1 MRHRPS
7 VLCAGG
13 LAIVS
18 AVFLAALFPSAARAA
33 TIFGLVDTGELYASS
48 DGGAHWS
55 LRSALPA
62 RDAVALAAGIASTQ
76 LFLATQSG
84 SFYRSDDAGMS
95 WSAVGA
101 VPATDVAAMVTR
113 FGNILLISTSGSVFR
128 STDEGVTFNA
138 VGAIPS
144 SELVGATWWAAHFA
158 VTRSGEV
165 YRSTDGGT
173 TWSAVG
179 DIGGA
184 EAVGLAVHA
193 GRLYVLT
200 SAGDVARSTDAT
212 GTSWTFV
219 STLSQSGMSALVRVG
234 GELMASTEFG
244 EMAASADG
252 ESWTWRGAI
261 GEPFLRALGSDDPTT
276 TGVAPEGNRW
286 FSFAAPWPNP
296 ARSYVTLLF
305 DLESEARTTVEV
317 FDPSG
322 RLVDRPIAGEQIAAG
337 RVSRVWRPAKLTP
350 GRYFLR
356 AQAGDRS
363 QIRSFVWLGP
373 G

>member
-1 MRHRPS
+1 MRHPA
-7 VLCAGG
+7 LCAGA

-18 AVFLAALFPSAARAA
+18 GVLLAALSPSAAGAA
-33 TIFGLVDTGELYASS
+33 TIFGLVDTGELYASG

-76 LFLATQSG
+76 LFLSTQSG

-101 VPATDVAAMVTR
+101 VPAADVAAMVTR
-113 FGNILLISTSGSVFR
+113 FGSILLVSASGSVFR

-144 SELVGATWWAAHFA
+144 SDLVGATWWGAHFA

-165 YRSTDGGT
+165 YRSSDGGT

-179 DIGGA
+179 DIGGG

-200 SAGDVARSTDAT
+200 SAGDVARSDAT
-212 GTSWTFV
+212 GTTWTFA
-219 STLSQSGMSALVRVG
+219 STLSQSGMSALVRNG
-234 GELMASTEFG
+234 GELMVSTEFG
-244 EMAASADG
+244 EVAASADG

-261 GEPFLRALGSDDPTT
+261 GEPFLRTLGSDDPTT
-276 TGVAPEGNRW
+276 TGVAPEGHRW

-296 ARSYVTLLF
+296 ARNHVTLLF
-305 DLESEARTTVEV
+305 DLESEARTTVDV

-322 RLVDRPIAGEQIAAG
+322 RLVERPIAGEQIPAG
-337 RVSRVWRPAKLTP
+337 RVTRIWRPTKLSP

-356 AQAGDRS
+356 AQAGNRS